1 MPASLTPCS
10 ATSNPPLFRRI
21 TNSPPACQEPRTWAN
36 SPRPPGKGL
45 TMAITVAREPSAQ
58 GKRPRFDVKTRE
70 ALIACIW
77 IAPAVAF
84 VVVFLL
90 YPVISTLWTSL
101 FNFDSSEFI
110 GLANFQKIFTSPG
123 TLIVLRNN
131 LIWLVLGTVGTV
143 ALGLIIAVLVDR
155 VRIESFAKAA
165 IFIPMAISFV
175 GAGVIWKFIYDYNAS
190 GNQIGLLNAFI
201 TRLGF

>member
-1 MPASLTPCS
+1 
-10 ATSNPPLFRRI
+10 
-21 TNSPPACQEPRTWAN
+21 
-36 SPRPPGKGL
+36 
-45 TMAITVAREPSAQ
+45 MAITVAREPSAQ
-58 GKRPRFDVKTRE
+58 GKRPPFGVKTRE

-101 FNFDSSEFI
+101 FNFDSTEFV

-131 LIWLVLGTVGTV
+131 LIWLVLGTMATV

-155 VRIESFAKAA
+155 VRIESAAKAA

-175 GAGVIWKFIYDYNAS
+175 GAGVIWKFVYDYNAG

-201 TRLGF
+201 TRLGFQPQAWLVGPGNNIALIVVYVWM